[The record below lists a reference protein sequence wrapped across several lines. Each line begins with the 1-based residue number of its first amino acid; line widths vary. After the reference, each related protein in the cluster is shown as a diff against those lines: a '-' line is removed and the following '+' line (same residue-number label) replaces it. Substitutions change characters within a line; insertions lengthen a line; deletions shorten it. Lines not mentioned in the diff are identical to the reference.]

1 MAQIQYIKDL
11 FENEDLSLRE
21 ISRRTNHSFNTVK
34 PFLETHHVIWLADG
48 GDDSIENTVALC
60 PNCHK
65 KMHVL
70 NLDED
75 VDKLLRIAATY

>member
-1 MAQIQYIKDL
+1 MSEYAKRRAHGFCQL
-11 FENEDLSLRE
+11 CGEAAPFLRKNGE
-21 ISRRTNHSFNTVK
+21 

-48 GDDSIENTVALC
+48 GDDSIDNTVALC

-75 VDKLLRIAATY
+75 VEKLLRIAAAS